1 MAKPSQPL
9 LRKADFAAYLE
20 TRARE
25 MAPRDVEVLLSEAEN
40 ARTRAAA
47 LSPRI
52 GNRMALAMELLS
64 DHHSGQSPQI
74 PFYTISVLAEAV
86 YYFLDPNDVIPD
98 WIPAIGKLDDAVVLE
113 LAFELGVDGIRRYC
127 AWKGIDDSTLYG
139 GAAPGAVVQPQPKTG
154 RPRAAASRKKAAKTP
169 AKKSR
174 TAAKSS
180 AKKSRTAPKGGGKK
194 KRSGKR

>member
-1 MAKPSQPL
+1 MAKPPQPL
-9 LRKADFAAYLE
+9 LRKADFSAYLE

-52 GNRMALAMELLS
+52 GSRMALALELLD
-64 DHHSGQSPQI
+64 DHHSGQAPQI

-139 GAAPGAVVQPQPKTG
+139 SASQVVAEPRPKAD
-154 RPRAAASRKKAAKTP
+154 RPRAAASRAKAVKRP

-174 TAAKSS
+174 TTTKSAAQ
-180 AKKSRTAPKGGGKK
+180 KSRTAPKAGAKK